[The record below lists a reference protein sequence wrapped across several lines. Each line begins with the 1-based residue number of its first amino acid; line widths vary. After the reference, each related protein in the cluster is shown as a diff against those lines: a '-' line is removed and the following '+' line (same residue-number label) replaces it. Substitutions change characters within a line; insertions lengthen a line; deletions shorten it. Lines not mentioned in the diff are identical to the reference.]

1 MKKKNATGEDEEY
14 LENAKQIRASE
25 LEGLTKEEAFEEGYL
40 AAQTWNTLPI
50 TDATYKDSDELMM
63 YVVKTR
69 RRCFLSYEYDYF
81 IAYFV
86 NSEWLEIHTARNVE
100 EGGGLKVIEW
110 KPL

>member
-1 MKKKNATGEDEEY
+1 
-14 LENAKQIRASE
+14 
-25 LEGLTKEEAFEEGYL
+25 
-40 AAQTWNTLPI
+40 
-50 TDATYKDSDELMM
+50 MM